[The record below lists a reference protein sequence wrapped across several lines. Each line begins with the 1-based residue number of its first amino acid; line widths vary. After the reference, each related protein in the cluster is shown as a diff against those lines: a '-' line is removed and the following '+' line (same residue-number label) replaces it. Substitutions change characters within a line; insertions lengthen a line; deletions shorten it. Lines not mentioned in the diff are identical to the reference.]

1 MHSLDYEL
9 IVHFSVSL
17 ELVSDV
23 KGIVM
28 FRLHIPRSV
37 TALVQDVEMLVAAP
51 QLFCSLVHVSDTLI
65 ANKQDVIHDAAA
77 SAPAL
82 PISVRLFGSVHLCLH
97 VDFQR
102 RIYA

>member
-1 MHSLDYEL
+1 MASVKRNNYWPTKLRNMEEL
-9 IVHFSVSL
+9 SKCSSVPL
-17 ELVSDV
+17 
-23 KGIVM
+23 
-28 FRLHIPRSV
+28 SV
-37 TALVQDVEMLVAAP
+37 TALVQHVEMLVATP

-82 PISVRLFGSVHLCLH
+82 PISVRLFGSVHLCLQ
-97 VDFQR
+97 VDFQQ